1 MKTNSVAH
9 RTFGF
14 IKKHALLILSA
25 LLALISFALCAYY
38 IIYPAEGYLHSD
50 CTDSLLWANASVES
64 GKVFDDNFRYAA
76 MLPFSASLWFI
87 PLIHLFGYSMTA
99 QTAGM
104 LIFLLLFT
112 LAAYFMCRSL
122 EWSHTASFCMIS
134 ALLLILS
141 GSDKLR
147 EIMWG
152 HVIYYSLA
160 LLIIMVGIG
169 LCARLSKNL
178 ANALCPTCEKKTSA
192 IVKSSIYAAIIFLL
206 FAGNGTNG
214 FQLIAMSSLAVFA
227 AIFAERFFDG
237 GTKIFSKKNIPAALN
252 LALIVISSLVG
263 LLILDAL
270 KGDKFANYTTI
281 YSSFSKL
288 EDWYSNFASFFQS
301 YFSLIG
307 VSVKGGEPLF
317 AKESI
322 PALVRIVGGVVLLV
336 VPVVMLFRYKHIKE
350 QSTKILLWTHLA
362 VSAIIMVGFIC
373 GRIGNANW
381 RITPMVGTAI
391 IATAATT
398 REFLLAIKNKE
409 RSSAHIVQFRA
420 GLLICAVLI
429 AFSAVNANDIRK
441 MPKDYGRDNSL
452 HQLAETLE
460 EKGLEYGYAT
470 FWRSQA
476 ITLLSDSNVKCRETL
491 VNSKG
496 IITDYYQSSRLWYE
510 DQEGVDK
517 YFVILS
523 KSEYET
529 VAKTSHWKKIM
540 RESYVEHFECAGY
553 QVYVFDENI
562 ILLGEFKG

>member
-1 MKTNSVAH
+1 MKTESASLSPLE
-9 RTFGF
+9 F

-25 LLALISFALCAYY
+25 LMALISFALCAYY

-87 PLIHLFGYSMTA
+87 PLIQLFGYSMTA
-99 QTAGM
+99 QTVGM
-104 LIFLLLFT
+104 LIFLLLFS

-122 EWSHTASFCMIS
+122 KWSHTASFCMIS
-134 ALLLILS
+134 ALLLMLS

-160 LLIIMVGIG
+160 LLILMVGIG
-169 LCARLSKNL
+169 LCARLATSL
-178 ANALCPTCEKKTSA
+178 SCALSPECEKKKPA
-192 IVKSSIYAAIIFLL
+192 IIKSLIYAALIFIL
-206 FAGNGTNG
+206 FTGNGTNG
-214 FQLIAMSSLAVFA
+214 FQLIAMSSVAIFA

-237 GTKIFSKKNIPAALN
+237 NTKLFSKKNIPAAIN
-252 LALIVISSLVG
+252 LALIVVSSILGLV
-263 LLILDAL
+263 ILNAL

-281 YSSFSKL
+281 YSSFSNI
-288 EDWYSNFASFFQS
+288 EDWYTNFASFFQS

-307 VSVKGGEPLF
+307 VSVKGGDPLF
-317 AKESI
+317 AKKSI
-322 PALVRIVGGVVLLV
+322 PYLVRIVGGVVLLV
-336 VPVVMLFRYKHIKE
+336 VPVVMLSRYKHIKE

-362 VSAIIMVGFIC
+362 VSAVIMVGFIC

-391 IATAATT
+391 IASVAAT
-398 REFLLAIKNKE
+398 RELLLAVKNKE
-409 RSSAHIVQFRA
+409 RTSSHTVQFRI
-420 GLLICAVLI
+420 GILICAVLI
-429 AFSAVNANDIRK
+429 AFSVVNANDIRK
-441 MPKDYGRDNSL
+441 MPKDYGRNNSL
-452 HQLAETLE
+452 HQLADTLE

-496 IITDYYQSSRLWYE
+496 VITDYYQSSRLWYE

-523 KSEYET
+523 SSEYET
-529 VAKTSHWKKIM
+529 VARTSHWRKIM
-540 RESYVEHFECAGY
+540 RNSYVENFECAGY

-562 ILLGEFKG
+562 ILLGEFEG

>member
-1 MKTNSVAH
+1 MKTKFAANSML
-9 RTFGF
+9 GF

-25 LLALISFALCAYY
+25 LLAIISFLLCAYY
-38 IIYPAEGYLHSD
+38 IIFPAQGYLHSD

-76 MLPFSASLWFI
+76 MLPFGASLWFI
-87 PLIHLFGYSMTA
+87 PLIQLFGYSMTA
-99 QTAGM
+99 QTVGM
-104 LIFLLLFT
+104 LIFLLFFS

-122 EWSHTASFCMIS
+122 KWSHTASFCMIS
-134 ALLLILS
+134 ALLLMLS

-160 LLIIMVGIG
+160 LLIIMVEIG
-169 LCARLSKNL
+169 LCARLSTSL
-178 ANALCPTCEKKTSA
+178 SDALSPQCEKKKLA
-192 IVKSSIYAAIIFLL
+192 IIKSSIYALLIFIL
-206 FAGNGTNG
+206 FTGNGTNG
-214 FQLIAMSSLAVFA
+214 FQLIAISSLAVFA

-237 GTKIFSKKNIPAALN
+237 STKIFSKKNIPAALN
-252 LALIVISSLVG
+252 LALIIVSSIIGLV
-263 LLILDAL
+263 ILDAL

-288 EDWYSNFASFFQS
+288 GDWYANFASFFES

-322 PALVRIVGGVVLLV
+322 PSLVRIVGGVILLV
-336 VPVVMLFRYKHIKE
+336 VPVVTLFRYKHIKE

-362 VSAIIMVGFIC
+362 VSVVIMVGFIC
-373 GRIGNANW
+373 GRLGNANW

-391 IATAATT
+391 MATVAAI
-398 REFLLAIKNKE
+398 RELLLAIKNKE
-409 RSSAHIVQFRA
+409 RSSFGAVQFRI

-429 AFSAVNANDIRK
+429 AFSAVNANDIRR
-441 MPKDYGRDNSL
+441 MPKNYGRNNSL
-452 HQLAETLE
+452 HQLADTLE

-491 VNSKG
+491 VNSNG
-496 IITDYYQSSRLWYE
+496 VITDYYQSSRLWYE
-510 DQEGVDK
+510 DQEGIDK

-523 KSEYET
+523 TSEYET
-529 VAKTSHWKKIM
+529 VSKTSHWKNIM
-540 RESYVEHFECAGY
+540 RTSYVEHFECAGY

-562 ILLGEFKG
+562 ILLGEFEG